1 MNMSIRLRLLIDI
14 AQMMTDDHAQ
24 TDSPP
29 ENLFFSQISGKQ
41 LNEQK
46 FSNGFA
52 KAIVNRLI

>member
-14 AQMMTDDHAQ
+14 AQMMTDDPAQ
-24 TDSPP
+24 TMH
-29 ENLFFSQISGKQ
+29 LQKIFFFSQISGKQ

-52 KAIVNRLI
+52 KAYVNRLI

>member
-1 MNMSIRLRLLIDI
+1 MSIRLRLLIDI

-24 TDSPP
+24 TDAPP

-52 KAIVNRLI
+52 KAYVNRLI